1 MQSHI
6 LKIYKNSSVWIDEKA
21 QNVLGQVS
29 WKPLKDNAVVTV
41 LATTA
46 NAVTVSTD
54 DDGLYESHCPPISS
68 CSSLQLIDTVEGAHA
83 HLLYTLKFQ
92 QPKEVAVRRSNMNT
106 TQCVAGSKSARK
118 SWQNKEEIVLV
129 IDITLLDKSTGSPT
143 HYTHRSCS
151 VMETHT
157 RKHLMHG
164 FCADAKTTGGFIS
177 LHSMSHQ
184 SCGDFTVHY
193 VTPHSVCSPALQ

>member
-6 LKIYKNSSVWIDEKA
+6 LKTYKKSSVWIDEKA
-21 QNVLGQVS
+21 RNVLGLVS

-54 DDGLYESHCPPISS
+54 DDGLYETHCPPTTSS
-68 CSSLQLIDTVEGAHA
+68 SSLQMIDTVEGAHA

-92 QPKEVAVRRSNMNT
+92 QSEEVAVRRSNMNK

-118 SWQNKEEIVLV
+118 RWQNKEEIVLV

-157 RKHLMHG
+157 RKHPMHG
-164 FCADAKTTGGFIS
+164 FSADANTIGGFMS
-177 LHSMSHQ
+177 LQLMSHQ

-193 VTPHSVCSPALQ
+193 ATQHSVCSPALQ

>member
-1 MQSHI
+1 MWSYI
-6 LKIYKNSSVWIDEKA
+6 LKTYSSVWIDEKA
-21 QNVLGQVS
+21 RNVLGLVS
-29 WKPLKDNAVVTV
+29 WKSLKNNAVVTV
-41 LATTA
+41 LATAA

-54 DDGLYESHCPPISS
+54 DDGLYETHCPPTSS
-68 CSSLQLIDTVEGAHA
+68 SSSLQMIDNVEGAHA

-92 QPKEVAVRRSNMNT
+92 HSEEVAVRRSNMNT

-118 SWQNKEEIVLV
+118 RWQNKEAIVLV

-151 VMETHT
+151 AMETHT

-164 FCADAKTTGGFIS
+164 FCADANTI
-177 LHSMSHQ
+177 
-184 SCGDFTVHY
+184 GDLG
-193 VTPHSVCSPALQ
+193 VCS